1 LCQVFGEPLSDSDA
15 QRLYTEVQNLARIL
29 GVREQYIPPT
39 TEAYWDYYHDMV
51 GNRLVNHPYVHNVLR
66 RGRHLPPPPLLPR
79 TLAPLWALVRPGLGV
94 VTTWMTHGAFPPEM
108 RTILE
113 IQWTARD
120 ERMFLAVG
128 QLIRRLMQVTPERLR
143 YPVMPRLARAI
154 ARAEAAGRPTAD
166 LRDRLDSHLALVA
179 SRNTKSL

>member
-1 LCQVFGEPLSDSDA
+1 
-15 QRLYTEVQNLARIL
+15 
-29 GVREQYIPPT
+29 
-39 TEAYWDYYHDMV
+39 
-51 GNRLVNHPYVHNVLR
+51 
-66 RGRHLPPPPLLPR
+66 
-79 TLAPLWALVRPGLGV
+79 
-94 VTTWMTHGAFPPEM
+94 MTHGAFPPEM